1 MFILTK
7 KSSKT
12 MTNNE
17 LNHLATIHLEFN
29 NPEVFHEVL
38 RAINKIYLED
48 PTQLKYWSNMQ
59 Y

>member
-1 MFILTK
+1 
-7 KSSKT
+7 
-12 MTNNE
+12 MTNYNNE
-17 LNHLATIHLEFN
+17 LEHLATINLEFN

-38 RAINKIYLED
+38 RAINEIYLED